1 MSGPLFKCLHAV
13 PVRPSTIYYLFIV
26 SLTLLVTGCRPEPV
40 PTASPAPQW
49 VVSTL
54 AGSGRHGPLGG
65 GYADGP
71 AMDAIFHEP
80 ISLAVDSAGNIYVSE
95 WKNHRIR
102 VITPDGQVR
111 TLAGGGQTG
120 PYGSFAEGKGE
131 AARFYGPEGLT
142 VDAEDNVYV
151 ADSHNQ
157 RIRRVTPDGAVTT
170 VAGGGFSGL
179 LGAYVDGPADEARFA
194 QPLDV
199 AVDAAGN
206 LYVADFLNHAIRK
219 ISVDGQVTTF
229 AGNGL
234 PGGEDGVGQTASFEL
249 PNRIAIDQA
258 GNLYVTEGRARDFGE
273 RMGGNRVRKITPDG
287 RVTTLA
293 GTGEPG
299 YKDGPAPE
307 AQFDIPQGV
316 AVDEAGN
323 VYVSDT
329 GNSCIRRIGS
339 DGMVTTVAGM
349 GVEEY
354 IDGPANEAAFWY
366 PMDMAVTPAGDLLV
380 ADWQN
385 HRIRRIRD
393 TSR

>member
-1 MSGPLFKCLHAV
+1 MLGSLFKSLRAT
-13 PVRPSTIYYLFIV
+13 STRAKIICPLLILF
-26 SLTLLVTGCRPEPV
+26 LTLLVTGCVPGPA
-40 PTASPAPQW
+40 PTASPAPQS

-80 ISLAVDSAGNIYVSE
+80 IGLAVDSAGNIYVSE

-120 PYGSFAEGKGE
+120 PYGSFAEGRGE

-142 VDAEDNVYV
+142 VDAESNVYV

-157 RIRRVTPDGAVTT
+157 RIRRVAPDGTVTT

-219 ISVDGQVTTF
+219 ISVDGQVTTL

-234 PGGEDGVGQTASFEL
+234 PGGEDGAGQAASFEL
-249 PNRIAIDQA
+249 PNRITIDQA
-258 GNLYVTEGRARDFGE
+258 GNLYVTEGRARDFDE
-273 RMGGNRVRKITPDG
+273 RT
-287 RVTTLA
+287 
-293 GTGEPG
+293 
-299 YKDGPAPE
+299 E

-316 AVDEAGN
+316 AVDDAGN

-339 DGMVTTVAGM
+339 DGMVTTVAGT
-349 GVEEY
+349 GDEEY
-354 IDGPANEAAFWY
+354 IDGPADDAAFWY
-366 PMDMAVTPAGDLLV
+366 PMDVAVTPAGDLLV

-385 HRIRRIRD
+385 HRIRGIWD